1 MNGTARGFG
10 WIAFAGYV
18 LIIGGAFNVMDG
30 IVALARS
37 SFFVAGAHYVFS
49 DLRTWGWIILA
60 LGIVEALAGFSI
72 FTGSQWARW
81 FGIGIASVNAIG
93 QLMFAQ
99 AYPLWSLII
108 IGVDLL
114 VIYGLAVYGGPAAAA
129 ARVEAIESE
138 TERGRRAA

>member
-1 MNGTARGFG
+1 MNGTTGRGWG

-37 SFFVAGAHYVFS
+37 SYFVAGARYVFS
-49 DLRTWGWIILA
+49 DLRTWGWIILG
-60 LGIVEALAGFSI
+60 LGIVEVLAGFSI
-72 FTGSQWARW
+72 FTGRQWARW
-81 FGIGIASVNAIG
+81 FGIGIAALNALG

-129 ARVEAIESE
+129 ARVEDM
-138 TERGRRAA
+138 TEAERRRAA

>member
-1 MNGTARGFG
+1 MNGTTGRGFG
-10 WIAFAGYV
+10 WIAFAGYI
-18 LIIGGAFNVMDG
+18 LIIGGAFNIMDG

-37 SFFVAGAHYVFS
+37 SYFVAGAHYVFS
-49 DLRTWGWIILA
+49 DLRTWGWIILG
-60 LGIVEALAGFSI
+60 LGIVEVLAGFSI

-81 FGIGIASVNAIG
+81 VGIGIAALNALG

-114 VIYGLAVYGGPAAAA
+114 VIYGLAVYGGQVAAA
-129 ARVEAIESE
+129 ARAEDLEEI
-138 TERGRRAA
+138 RRRAA